1 MKPILLVLAG
11 LAVVFCVSASPVS
24 ADTISDT
31 FTLMKGG
38 KVVET
43 LTLTEA
49 EEGTRGKTIAFS
61 TLFPLGTGFG
71 AGGVAGDAAS
81 FVPTMD
87 MKNLML
93 QVFSDGDKVG
103 GKDPKD
109 SLTVLIFGKNGKP
122 SAVADTL
129 VIQSEDVP
137 PNVPT
142 PEPGTITLL
151 CAGLVGLGLW
161 AKARATREE

>member
-1 MKPILLVLAG
+1 MKSILLVLAG

-49 EEGTRGKTIAFS
+49 EEGTKGKTITFT

-93 QVFSDGDKVG
+93 QVFSDGDKGG
-103 GKDPKD
+103 GKDPQD

-129 VIQSEDVP
+129 VIQSDVP
-137 PNVPT
+137 A

-161 AKARATREE
+161 AKARATRG